1 MAEITRVGKLEN
13 EDMAQV
19 VWDDIM
25 FRYLGIESFASVSFP
40 VGLSYC
46 GYFTE
51 IWYHFTTN
59 LDQLLEFTILE
70 LIRELIFINSS

>member
-25 FRYLGIESFASVSFP
+25 FPYLGIESFASV
-40 VGLSYC
+40 
-46 GYFTE
+46 
-51 IWYHFTTN
+51 
-59 LDQLLEFTILE
+59 
-70 LIRELIFINSS
+70 